1 MFCIAEIYFFFILYG
16 YKEKFTLLELFET
29 SLIQIIMKQNLLKL
43 MLLVISLLTSFGVFA
58 YDFKVDG
65 ISYNILSLT
74 ERTVYVSGIT
84 SSGDVVI
91 PESVVYNNYSFSVD
105 SLGLLFG
112 STRTKSIKFSKR
124 INTNGHVLYGCVTA
138 YFYVDSSNPYMT
150 TVDGVLYSK
159 DMKRLICYPSYKTG
173 SEFQIPISVISIDD
187 YSFGANCYIRKLSF
201 NDNIVDL
208 PENFL
213 YGNRYSESGGVTYLK
228 LSNKIKVIHG
238 RCLYDLSSIKEIILP
253 KDLEEVEKDPD
264 WSYYGLPTEITNIT
278 IYNSNIVNYKY
289 KLNPSVHVFSRFNS
303 LNNFYVYDSNPV
315 PLNEG
320 IFNDGKYFTIN
331 LYVPKGTKSKYQEL
345 DGWKNFYNIVEVDND
360 GNIYNDYELL
370 VNVGTRGNVSVQ
382 GTNITNGSKIFAIK
396 NGDKVALQ
404 FAPNNG
410 CYLKSLIINGE
421 EKVNNV
427 VDNNYTINT
436 FTENTTVVVTFAELP
451 TYLAI
456 KNADNGSVSIVVEKG
471 NAYTTVITPS
481 RGWEVNTVSF
491 NGTDVT
497 SELVGNTYTTPSITE
512 DSEIT
517 IVYKQTSVNG
527 VRSSIESL
535 IKVSASHGKVIIENN
550 DKAIT
555 TSIYST
561 NGAMITTQYVG
572 LGTTKISLDNNKIYI
587 IKVGPET
594 FKVAL

>member
-84 SSGDVVI
+84 SNGDVVI

-105 SLGLLFG
+105 SLGLLYG

-124 INTNGHVLYGCVTA
+124 INTNGYVLYGCGTA

-159 DMKRLICYPSYKTG
+159 DMKRLICYPSHKTG

-187 YSFGANCYIRKLSF
+187 YSFGANYYIRKLSF

-213 YGNRYSESGGVTYLK
+213 YGNRNSESGGVTYLK

-550 DKAIT
+550 DKATT
-555 TSIYST
+555 TSVYST
-561 NGAMITTQYVG
+561 NGVMITTEHVG